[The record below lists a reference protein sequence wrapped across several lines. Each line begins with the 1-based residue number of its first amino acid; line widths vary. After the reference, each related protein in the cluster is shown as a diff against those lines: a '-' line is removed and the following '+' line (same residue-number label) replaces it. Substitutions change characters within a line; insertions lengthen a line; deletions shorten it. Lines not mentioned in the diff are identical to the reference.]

1 MGSSPGRALVGLIQA
16 AHPLPCLAV
25 AGIAAGFAATS
36 GRSAVECFAI
46 GGTVLASQLAIGWD
60 NDYLDRN
67 RDAAVGR
74 RDKPLVSGAI
84 SAGAVRAAS
93 ATAAAGFLAALVW
106 YPIRAAATAVL
117 AAGAAAGYNRGLKA
131 TALSPLP
138 YAVSFA
144 LLPAFV
150 TLSGDPSGW
159 PAAWITAAAA
169 LLGVG
174 AHFANAL
181 PDIGDDLATGVI
193 GLPVRLGPRL
203 AALIAAGCLALAGV
217 LLSAGAGLLAH
228 PAGIALLAVN
238 LLLSAA
244 VAGWA
249 LSPGHR
255 SKVPFRLAVVVAV
268 LDVVLL
274 LGSGRVG

>member
-1 MGSSPGRALVGLIQA
+1 MGSSPGRAPAGLIQA

-25 AGIAAGFAATS
+25 ASIAAGFAATS
-36 GRSAVECFAI
+36 GRSALDCLAI

-60 NDYLDRN
+60 NDYLDRD
-67 RDAAVGR
+67 RDTAVGR
-74 RDKPLVSGAI
+74 RDKPLVTGAV
-84 SAGAVRAAS
+84 SAGTVRAAS
-93 ATAAAGFLAALVW
+93 VTAAVGFLVSLAW
-106 YPIRAAATAVL
+106 YPIGAALAAVL
-117 AAGAAAGYNRGLKA
+117 AAAAAAGYNRGLKA
-131 TALSPLP
+131 TPLSPLP
-138 YAVSFA
+138 YAVSFG

-150 TLSGDPSGW
+150 TLSDDPAGW
-159 PAAWITAAAA
+159 PPAWITAAAA

-193 GLPVRLGPRL
+193 GLPARLGPRL
-203 AALIAAGCLALAGV
+203 AALAAAGCLAVAGV
-217 LLSAGAGLLAH
+217 LLSVGSGLLAH

-244 VAGWA
+244 IAGWA
-249 LSPGHR
+249 LIPGRR
-255 SKVPFRLAVVVAV
+255 SKAPFRLAVAVAV

-274 LGSGRVG
+274 LGSGRVR

>member
-1 MGSSPGRALVGLIQA
+1 MGSSPGRALAGLIHA

-25 AGIAAGFAATS
+25 SGIAAGFAATS
-36 GRSAVECFAI
+36 GRSVADCLAI

-60 NDYLDRN
+60 NDYLDRD

-74 RDKPLVSGAI
+74 RDKPLVTGAV
-84 SAGAVRAAS
+84 SAGTVRAAS
-93 ATAAAGFLAALVW
+93 ATAAVGFLVSLIW
-106 YPIRAAATAVL
+106 YPIRAAVAGGL
-117 AAGAAAGYNRGLKA
+117 AAAAAAGYNRGLKA

-150 TLSGDPSGW
+150 TLSGDPAGW
-159 PAAWITAAAA
+159 PAAWITAAAT

-181 PDIGDDLATGVI
+181 PDIGDDLATGVV
-193 GLPVRLGPRL
+193 GLPARLGPRL
-203 AALIAAGCLALAGV
+203 AALVAAGCLALAGL

-228 PAGIALLAVN
+228 PAGIALLALN

-249 LSPGHR
+249 LVPGHR
-255 SKVPFRLAVVVAV
+255 SKTPFRLAVAVAV

>member
-181 PDIGDDLATGVI
+181 PDIGDDIATGVI
-193 GLPVRLGPRL
+193 GLPARLGPRL
-203 AALIAAGCLALAGV
+203 AALVAAGCLALAGV

-228 PAGIALLAVN
+228 PA
-238 LLLSAA
+238 
-244 VAGWA
+244 
-249 LSPGHR
+249 
-255 SKVPFRLAVVVAV
+255 
-268 LDVVLL
+268 
-274 LGSGRVG
+274 